1 MNDPD
6 QYVIKFNGIDK
17 TNRVQDIW
25 GGRKATWRSVR
36 ASVCHLEVGL
46 EPHTSERVSYVKGE
60 YFVYF
65 KIPNMSISSQTIP
78 LSSSLITRQST
89 GPHRRHHSHYL
100 RANNSILNCRVPL
113 SHCGGYWG
121 FWEPALSTWQEG
133 DGWYARDNVIQHT
146 NNVEI
151 AVQCS
156 NDGSHSWSNILADKR
171 PSGSVLLSD
180 HLEIKWWQIKHC
192 LNKDVPS
199 DVIWTNQQSHWSLK

>member
-1 MNDPD
+1 MIQTSMLLNSMGL
-6 QYVIKFNGIDK
+6 IKQTESRISGE
-17 TNRVQDIW
+17 
-25 GGRKATWRSVR
+25 GGRPPDGVSVPPSVTWKWVWSLIPV
-36 ASVCHLEVGL
+36 
-46 EPHTSERVSYVKGE
+46 RVSYVKGE

-156 NDGSHSWSNILADKR
+156 NDGSHSWSNILADKS
-171 PSGSVLLSD
+171 PGGSVLLSD